1 MTKFAKNSRLFHN
14 ENIGYTFMTQI
25 IKYTICIA
33 LLTIILLCPAGSM
46 AQSIDSQFPKHEVRA
61 VWLTTISGL
70 DWPKKQVRSAADIEK
85 QKKELTSILDN
96 LKRANINTVLFQT
109 RIRGSVVY
117 PSAIEPWDICLTGT
131 SGKNPGYDPLRFAVE
146 ECHKRGMEAHA
157 WIVCIPVGK
166 WNSPACKALRRKYP
180 SMISRDKEEG
190 YINPANTQAAT
201 YISGICT
208 EIVKNYDV
216 DGIQLDYIRYPETI
230 KVKEPKAKAR
240 ENITRIVR
248 SVYADVKS
256 IKPWVKISCSPIGK
270 LKDLSRYS
278 SRGWNAFNRGYQ
290 DVEGWMEEG
299 IMDQV
304 YPMMYFKGNNFHPFA
319 IDWKERSNGRT
330 IVGGLGTYQLAPSQA
345 NWDMAEVQ
353 RQLHTL
359 RAIGAG
365 HAHFRSR
372 FLTDDT
378 KGIYRYTSDAF
389 NPYPALVPPMTWQC
403 SETPVTPSH
412 LKAETGDKCTS
423 LTWSYDKNIREEQI
437 KYNVYAS
444 ADWPVD
450 TENPKNIISTGL
462 DKPQITLPFGND
474 DRSMY
479 YAVTAVNRYGI
490 ESKPCQSHEK
500 ATDAKA
506 TSISAPYITIEESVI
521 STKKYMSKVLDAEYI
536 VVESLE
542 GNQLMTF
549 PFKGQ
554 DISTAG
560 INDGIYILRSLNR
573 KGVSHRLGFIL
584 IDKQNIIH

>member
-85 QKKELTSILDN
+85 QKRELTSILDN

-248 SVYADVKS
+248 RVYADVKS

-290 DVEGWMEEG
+290 DVEGWMKEG

-389 NPYPALVPPMTWQC
+389 NPYPALVPPMTWQG

-412 LKAETGDKCTS
+412 LKAETGDDCTS
-423 LTWSYDKNIREEQI
+423 LTWSYDKNIREERI

-450 TENPKNIISTGL
+450 TENPKNIISIGL

-500 ATDAKA
+500 ATDAKTA
-506 TSISAPYITIEESVI
+506 SIPAPDITMAESVI
-521 STKKYMSKVLDAEYI
+521 STKKYMSKVLDAEFI

-554 DISTAG
+554 DISIAG

>member
-1 MTKFAKNSRLFHN
+1 
-14 ENIGYTFMTQI
+14 MTQI

-33 LLTIILLCPAGSM
+33 LLTIILLCPARSM

-70 DWPKKQVRSAADIEK
+70 DWPKKQVRSATDIEK
-85 QKKELTSILDN
+85 QKRELTSILDN
-96 LKRANINTVLFQT
+96 LKRANVNTVLFQT

-248 SVYADVKS
+248 RVYADVKS

-290 DVEGWMEEG
+290 DVEGWMKEG

-359 RAIGAG
+359 RTIGAG

-389 NPYPALVPPMTWQC
+389 NPYPALVPPMTWQG
-403 SETPVTPSH
+403 SETPVTPSN
-412 LKAETGDKCTS
+412 LKAETGDDCTS
-423 LTWSYDKNIREEQI
+423 LTWSYDKNIREERI

-450 TENPKNIISTGL
+450 TENPKNIISIGL
-462 DKPQITLPFGND
+462 EKPQITLPFGND

-500 ATDAKA
+500 ATDAKTA
-506 TSISAPYITIEESVI
+506 SIPVPDITMAESVI

-554 DISTAG
+554 DISIAG

>member
-1 MTKFAKNSRLFHN
+1 
-14 ENIGYTFMTQI
+14 MTQI

-33 LLTIILLCPAGSM
+33 LLTIILLCPARSM

-85 QKKELTSILDN
+85 QKKELTSIFDN

-208 EIVKNYDV
+208 EIAKNYDV

-248 SVYADVKS
+248 RVYADVKS
-256 IKPWVKISCSPIGK
+256 TKPWVKISCSPIGK

-290 DVEGWMEEG
+290 DVEGWMKEG

-345 NWDMAEVQ
+345 NWDMTEVQ

-389 NPYPALVPPMTWQC
+389 NPYPALVPPMTWQG

-412 LKAETGDKCTS
+412 LKAETGDDCTS
-423 LTWSYDKNIREEQI
+423 LTWSYDKNIREERI

-450 TENPKNIISTGL
+450 TESPKNIISIGL

-500 ATDAKA
+500 ATDAKTA
-506 TSISAPYITIEESVI
+506 SIPAPDITMAESVI

-554 DISTAG
+554 DISIAG

>member
-33 LLTIILLCPAGSM
+33 LLTIILLCPARSM

-85 QKKELTSILDN
+85 QKRELTSILDN

-248 SVYADVKS
+248 RVYADVKS

-290 DVEGWMEEG
+290 DVEGWMKEG

-389 NPYPALVPPMTWQC
+389 NPYPALVPPMTWQG

-412 LKAETGDKCTS
+412 LKAETGDDCTS
-423 LTWSYDKNIREEQI
+423 LTWSYDKNIREERI

-450 TENPKNIISTGL
+450 TENPKNIISIGL

-500 ATDAKA
+500 ATDAKTA
-506 TSISAPYITIEESVI
+506 SIPAPDITMAEGVI

-554 DISTAG
+554 DISIAG

>member
-33 LLTIILLCPAGSM
+33 LLTIILLCPARSM

-85 QKKELTSILDN
+85 QKKELTSIFDN

-208 EIVKNYDV
+208 EIAKNYDV

-248 SVYADVKS
+248 RVYADVKS
-256 IKPWVKISCSPIGK
+256 TKPWVKISCSPIGK

-290 DVEGWMEEG
+290 DVEGWMKEG

-345 NWDMAEVQ
+345 NWDMTEVQ

-389 NPYPALVPPMTWQC
+389 NPYPALVPPMTWQG

-412 LKAETGDKCTS
+412 LKAETGDDCTS
-423 LTWSYDKNIREEQI
+423 LTWSYDKNIREERI

-450 TENPKNIISTGL
+450 TESPKNIISIGL

-500 ATDAKA
+500 ATDAKTA
-506 TSISAPYITIEESVI
+506 SIPAPDITMAESVI

-554 DISTAG
+554 DISIAG

>member
-1 MTKFAKNSRLFHN
+1 
-14 ENIGYTFMTQI
+14 MTQI

-33 LLTIILLCPAGSM
+33 LLTIILLCPARSM

-85 QKKELTSILDN
+85 QKRELTSILDN

-248 SVYADVKS
+248 RVYADVKS

-290 DVEGWMEEG
+290 DVEGWMKEG

-389 NPYPALVPPMTWQC
+389 NPYPALVPPMTWQG

-412 LKAETGDKCTS
+412 LKAETGDDCTS
-423 LTWSYDKNIREEQI
+423 LTWSYDKNIREERI

-450 TENPKNIISTGL
+450 TENPKNIISIGL

-500 ATDAKA
+500 ATDAKTA
-506 TSISAPYITIEESVI
+506 SIPVPDITMAESVI

-554 DISTAG
+554 DISIAG